1 MKPVGRTVL
10 VAALVAATTLSAA
23 ARQTTTSRP
32 AFEVVSI
39 KRTTADTQG
48 LIKAGPQRIEI
59 PNTTLMGLIR
69 TAYSRFPF
77 DAREIVGGPS
87 WIDADRFAIIAT
99 SAAPFKTAP
108 DGFPTDLTAMM
119 RTLVEDRFKV
129 KVHSEQR
136 ETAHYDLVLARAGG
150 KTGPGLVSV
159 PDECTQAIREL
170 SGAKPAPRRPGPP
183 PCSFGGPPGKLIAT
197 GVTLSAF
204 ANVLSRSVGK
214 QVVDRTGLPGSFD
227 IELTF
232 DPTSAAAL
240 GPPGANP
247 GSPVRDDT
255 APSIFTALQE
265 QLGLKLESTRGPVD
279 VLVVDAAEPPTPN

>member
-1 MKPVGRTVL
+1 VL

-23 ARQTTTSRP
+23 ARQTSRP
-32 AFEVVSI
+32 AFDVVSI
-39 KRTTADTQG
+39 KPTSLDTPG
-48 LIKAGPQRIEI
+48 LIKASPQRIEI

-69 TAYSRFPF
+69 TAYSRFAF
-77 DAREIVGGPS
+77 DMREIVGGPS

-99 SAAPFKTAP
+99 AAAPFKTGP
-108 DGFPTDLTAMM
+108 DGFPLDLTAMM
-119 RTLVEDRFKV
+119 RTLIEDRFKV
-129 KVHSEQR
+129 KVHEEQR
-136 ETAHYDLVLARAGG
+136 DMPHYALVLARPDR
-150 KTGPGLVSV
+150 KTGQGLTSV
-159 PDECTQAIREL
+159 PDECSQAIKEL

-197 GVTLSAF
+197 GVTLNAF

-214 QVVDRTGLPGSFD
+214 QVLDRTGLPGSFN

-247 GSPVRDDT
+247 GPPIRDDT